1 EFTQGFTGLEII
13 ELFMVGQGSLMKLG
27 SLSMCDGV
35 ALHEVDRQAASYFL
49 RNPFS
54 AVFGADVYQS
64 EMEPLSI
71 AASLLA
77 VLEATAVVSKATLE
91 LYRNVRDAPKE
102 LADLLNRISRTRVRL
117 DVQVQLCQSLTSGN
131 LARWIPDEA
140 LEAFQADL
148 ENAEACLESVRD
160 IIPATSKDSNSRH
173 RFNWVVREKR
183 KVNKLLDNLRNIDSN
198 LSAMLDTMSL

>member
-1 EFTQGFTGLEII
+1 
-13 ELFMVGQGSLMKLG
+13 
-27 SLSMCDGV
+27 
-35 ALHEVDRQAASYFL
+35 
-49 RNPFS
+49 
-54 AVFGADVYQS
+54 
-64 EMEPLSI
+64 MEPLSI

-77 VLEATAVVSKATLE
+77 VLEATAVVSKATLG